1 MKLKVQ
7 TPVDASSS
15 RSESRRWGGRDSL
28 TSSRRDEI
36 LRCVGD
42 VLRDSRSSSLTMRS
56 IADEL
61 GITKGNL
68 YYYFRDK
75 QDILYHCHM
84 RCMELSLEALRAVE
98 ALKEVQSA
106 RAQLHTLL
114 VRHISAILQHGVG
127 NILLTDLENLTAEQR
142 ANYVEKR
149 DDFESGIRTLI
160 ERGVGSGE
168 FECGNVKLASL
179 TLLGAINWSSKWYR
193 PSGELSLAEV
203 AEGMATFLLRALIS
217 HTVAVPKKGPPHKL
231 EKKTRTKLQKPISS
245 GGEKTR

>member
-1 MKLKVQ
+1 MKSKVEAADE
-7 TPVDASSS
+7 TPTS
-15 RSESRRWGGRDSL
+15 RTDGRRWAGRHTL
-28 TSSRRDEI
+28 ASSRRDEI
-36 LRCVGD
+36 LRSVGD

-84 RCMELSLEALRAVE
+84 RCMELSLEAHQ
-98 ALKEVQSA
+98 EVLEREEITSA
-106 RAQLHTLL
+106 GARLHAIL

-142 ANYVEKR
+142 TSYVEKR
-149 DDFESGIRTLI
+149 DRFESGIRSLI
-160 ERGVGSGE
+160 EAGMSTGE
-168 FECGNVKLASL
+168 FECDNIKLASL

-193 PSGELSLAEV
+193 PNGELSLENV

-217 HTVAVPKKGPPHKL
+217 QSGGAPKKASAARSGRKREPKL
-231 EKKTRTKLQKPISS
+231 
-245 GGEKTR
+245 